1 MKHLIC
7 FTAFLLGLSLASLS
21 SADVLEMA
29 ELIAHSD
36 HYDRQAVVVIGT
48 VNNVQSV
55 TDREGQPA
63 IEFLL
68 DDRSGMIKV
77 TTQTAVQEG
86 DQVIVEGVF
95 KRRRQAGRMPVYNEV
110 KANTVRPL
118 DGINPDLVG

>member
-1 MKHLIC
+1 
-7 FTAFLLGLSLASLS
+7 LLGLSLASLS